1 MGTDPKKPGLTQA
14 QRSEDG
20 SVPVF
25 SESTQ
30 GKTGTDTSARRVGA
44 PLASVPV
51 FPLRVLHLFSNC
63 KWTGPAEPALNL
75 CLALRRRGVD
85 ARFACAPEAGS
96 SVNKIVETA
105 RDRGI
110 EPVLEFRLDKHR
122 NPWNNFLDRRALRR
136 WLDAHPV
143 DLIHCHL
150 DNDHEI
156 ALDPARERG
165 IPIVRSS
172 YEGLGFREDGR
183 HRRQLCRSAMVLE
196 PSEIAQEHDLRV
208 SGSDPSRFVVV
219 PGAIDTE
226 RFDPRRD
233 TPDGRRWLNL
243 PRDAF
248 VIGIVA
254 RMQTHRHYEDLFQA
268 IAKVAAGNPFVH
280 LVIIGR
286 GSKQDKVGF
295 EPVRRLGLEKVV
307 HFTGYI
313 DGENYVGMLKAFDT
327 GVFLVPG
334 SDGTCR
340 AAREILSMGRP
351 VVVADRGMLREIV
364 TNGEDGIVF
373 DGSAGGLGD
382 ALCRMRDDRPLRLEL
397 GRNARRNAETR
408 YSLDVQAGT
417 VEQCYRQVLDNA
429 KDLKSKI

>member
-1 MGTDPKKPGLTQA
+1 MQRTETGPTQEQAGADPAL
-14 QRSEDG
+14 
-20 SVPVF
+20 
-25 SESTQ
+25 
-30 GKTGTDTSARRVGA
+30 
-44 PLASVPV
+44 
-51 FPLRVLHLFSNC
+51 PLRVLHLFSNC

-85 ARFACAPEAGS
+85 AQFACAPEAGS

-110 EPVLEFRLDKHR
+110 EPILAFRLNKHR
-122 NPWNNFLDRRALRR
+122 HPLHNLLDRRALRR

-156 ALDPARERG
+156 AMAPARERG
-165 IPIVRSS
+165 IPLVRSS
-172 YEGLGFREDGR
+172 YEGTGFRKDAR
-183 HRRQLCRSAMVLE
+183 HARMLAQADAVLE
-196 PSEIAQEHDLRV
+196 PSEMAKQADAAVPGVDAARLA
-208 SGSDPSRFVVV
+208 VV
-219 PGAIDTE
+219 PGAVDTE
-226 RFDPRRD
+226 RFDPRRE

-268 IAKVAAGNPFVH
+268 VARLMKEDGRVH
-280 LVIIGR
+280 LVVIGR

-295 EPVRRLGLEKVV
+295 EPVRRLGLEQAV

-313 DGENYVGMLKAFDT
+313 DGENYAGMLKSFDT

-340 AAREILSMGRP
+340 AAREMLAMGRP
-351 VVVADRGMLREIV
+351 MVVADRGMLREIV
-364 TNGEDGIVF
+364 TDGRDGIVF
-373 DGSAGGLGD
+373 DGTADGLHR
-382 ALCRMRDDRPLRLEL
+382 ALARLRDDRALRLEM
-397 GRNARRNAETR
+397 GRNARADAEAR
-408 YSLDVQAGT
+408 YSLDVQAAT
-417 VEQCYRQVLDNA
+417 VEGCYRQVLGRRA
-429 KDLKSKI
+429 GG

>member
-1 MGTDPKKPGLTQA
+1 
-14 QRSEDG
+14 
-20 SVPVF
+20 
-25 SESTQ
+25 
-30 GKTGTDTSARRVGA
+30 
-44 PLASVPV
+44 
-51 FPLRVLHLFSNC
+51 VLHLFSNC

-85 ARFACAPEAGS
+85 AHFACAPEAGS
-96 SVNKIVETA
+96 SINKIVETA

-110 EPVLEFRLDKHR
+110 EPVLDFRLGKHR
-122 NPWNNFLDRRALRR
+122 NPWNNFLDCRDLRR
-136 WLDAHPV
+136 WLDAHAV

-156 ALDPARERG
+156 ALAPARERN

-172 YEGLGFREDGR
+172 YEGLGFKDDAR
-183 HRRQLCRSAMVLE
+183 HRRLLVHAALLLE
-196 PSEIAQEHDLRV
+196 PSEIARDHDLRL
-208 SGSDPSRFVVV
+208 SAMAPERFTVV
-219 PGAIDTE
+219 PGAVDTE

-268 IAKVAAGNPFVH
+268 IAKMAAKDPLVH

-307 HFTGYI
+307 HFTGYV
-313 DGENYVGMLKAFDT
+313 DGENYVGMLKSFDA

-340 AAREILSMGRP
+340 AAREMLAMGRP
-351 VVVADRGMLREIV
+351 MVVADRGMLREIV
-364 TNGEDGIVF
+364 TDGQDGMVF
-373 DGSAGGLGD
+373 DGTADGLHA
-382 ALCRMRDDRPLRLEL
+382 ALLRMRDDRALRLEL
-397 GRNARRNAETR
+397 GRGARRTAETR
-408 YSLDVQAGT
+408 YALDVQAET
-417 VEQCYRQVLDNA
+417 VEQCYRRVLQR
-429 KDLKSKI
+429 

>member
-1 MGTDPKKPGLTQA
+1 MQPKKQGLTQA
-14 QRSEDG
+14 KRGEDG
-20 SVPVF
+20 SVPV
-25 SESTQ
+25 
-30 GKTGTDTSARRVGA
+30 
-44 PLASVPV
+44 
-51 FPLRVLHLFSNC
+51 LRVLHLFSNC

-75 CLALRRRGVD
+75 CLALRRRGID
-85 ARFACAPEAGS
+85 AQFACAPDAGA

-105 RDRGI
+105 RDRGL
-110 EPVLEFRLDKHR
+110 EPVLEFRLGKHR

-136 WLDAHPV
+136 WLDAHPT

-156 ALDPARERG
+156 ALAPARERN
-165 IPIVRSS
+165 IPVIRSS
-172 YEGLGFREDGR
+172 YEGLGFKNDAR
-183 HRRQLCRSAMVLE
+183 HQHLLRHAALLIE
-196 PSEIAQEHDLRV
+196 PSEIARDHDLRV
-208 SGSDPSRFVVV
+208 PGADPARFAVV

-268 IAKVAAGNPFVH
+268 IAKMAAADPLVR

-340 AAREILSMGRP
+340 AAREILAMGRP
-351 VVVADRGMLREIV
+351 MIVADRGMLREIV
-364 TNGEDGIVF
+364 TDGHDGIVF
-373 DGSAGGLGD
+373 DGTADGLYR

-397 GRNARRNAETR
+397 GRSARHTAETR
-408 YSLDVQAGT
+408 YSLEVQAEA
-417 VEQCYRQVLDNA
+417 VEQCYRRVLDA
-429 KDLKSKI
+429 TRI

>member
-1 MGTDPKKPGLTQA
+1 MQPH
-14 QRSEDG
+14 
-20 SVPVF
+20 
-25 SESTQ
+25 
-30 GKTGTDTSARRVGA
+30 SAA
-44 PLASVPV
+44 TT
-51 FPLRVLHLFSNC
+51 PLRVLHLFSNC

-75 CLALRRRGVD
+75 CLALRRRGIETH
-85 ARFACAPEAGS
+85 FACAPEAGS
-96 SVNKIVETA
+96 SVNKVVETA

-110 EPVLEFRLDKHR
+110 EPVLDFRLNKHR
-122 NPWNNFLDRRALRR
+122 NPWHNFLDRRALRR

-150 DNDHEI
+150 DNDHDI
-156 ALDPARERG
+156 ALPPARERN
-165 IPIVRSS
+165 IPIIRSS
-172 YEGLGFREDGR
+172 YEGLGFTDYAR
-183 HRRQLCRSAMVLE
+183 HRRLLRSAALLIE
-196 PSEIAQEHDLRV
+196 PSEMAREHDLRLA
-208 SGSDPSRFVVV
+208 GTDPARFAVV

-248 VIGIVA
+248 VVGIVA

-268 IAKVAAGNPFVH
+268 VAKMAAADPLVH

-295 EPVRRLGLEKVV
+295 EPVRRLGLEKTV

-313 DGENYVGMLKAFDT
+313 DGENYVGMLKAFDA

-340 AAREILSMGRP
+340 AAREMLAMGRP

-364 TNGEDGIVF
+364 TDGLDGIVF
-373 DGSAGGLGD
+373 DGTASGLCE
-382 ALCRMRDDRPLRLEL
+382 ALRRMRDDRALRLEL
-397 GRNARRNAETR
+397 GRNARRTAETR
-408 YSLDVQAGT
+408 HALDVQA
-417 VEQCYRQVLDNA
+417 EAIERLYRRVVSGVNA
-429 KDLKSKI
+429 

>member
-1 MGTDPKKPGLTQA
+1 MQ
-14 QRSEDG
+14 QH
-20 SVPVF
+20 
-25 SESTQ
+25 
-30 GKTGTDTSARRVGA
+30 SAGMK
-44 PLASVPV
+44 
-51 FPLRVLHLFSNC
+51 PLRALHLFSNC

-75 CLALRRRGVD
+75 CLALRRRGID
-85 ARFACAPEAGS
+85 AQFACAPEAGS

-105 RDRGI
+105 RDRGL
-110 EPVLEFRLDKHR
+110 EPVLDFRLGKHR

-143 DLIHCHL
+143 DLLHCHL

-156 ALDPARERG
+156 ALAPARERN
-165 IPIVRSS
+165 IPLIRSS
-172 YEGLGFREDGR
+172 YEGPGFRDDAR
-183 HRRQLCRSAMVLE
+183 HKRLLCSAALLIE
-196 PSEIAQEHDLRV
+196 PSEMAREHDLRL
-208 SGSDPSRFVVV
+208 SGADPSRFAVV

-248 VIGIVA
+248 VVGIVA

-268 IAKVAAGNPFVH
+268 VAKMAAADPLVH

-295 EPVRRLGLEKVV
+295 EPVRRLALEKAV

-313 DGENYVGMLKAFDT
+313 DGENYAGMLKSFDT

-340 AAREILSMGRP
+340 AAREMLAMGRP

-364 TNGEDGIVF
+364 TDGQNGIVF
-373 DGSAGGLGD
+373 DGTPDGLYR
-382 ALCRMRDDRPLRLEL
+382 ALCRMRDDRALRLEL
-397 GRNARRNAETR
+397 GRNARHTAESR
-408 YSLDVQAGT
+408 YSLEVQAEM
-417 VEQCYRQVLDNA
+417 VEQCYRRVLNGAQV
-429 KDLKSKI
+429 